1 MSFLTTSTDLQ
12 SSTLC
17 VTTLC
22 PFGNPVA
29 NISLVTNSLPQPQ
42 PSEAT
47 AQSPPVR
54 YNTSRTFRKRHKVSL
69 AQPQH
74 SLIRRKPS
82 FGIKDVGVNEDV
94 FVVVHKVAAQ
104 GYSDAGWDSDP
115 SYRDQLGEGTE
126 GPRGRGRGA
135 VVASSQ

>member
-29 NISLVTNSLPQPQ
+29 NISLVTNPLPQPQ

-74 SLIRRKPS
+74 SLICHKSS
-82 FGIKDVGVNEDV
+82 FRIKDVGVGEDV
-94 FVVVHKVAAQ
+94 FVVVHKLLEDTVTPGGTVVPVA
-104 GYSDAGWDSDP
+104 
-115 SYRDQLGEGTE
+115 E
-126 GPRGRGRGA
+126 GPRGRDQGG
-135 VVASSQ
+135 